1 MNSAELR
8 IILGLALEIHLSE
21 HVQGRLLTMLAHTG
35 SALLLNRSRQLP
47 ASLTALETESLAV
60 ITSSDNLIL
69 ASPDKTLER
78 KLLSR
83 DGDNGT
89 RRLVRAG
96 GINDSNATIMCRKC
110 KTLSAWRERDRVH
123 PTGRVVQVLS
133 TDSVERKSLS
143 PNTRRGALIHAL
155 DKGGEDS
162 GMGIGRSSSQ
172 KDRVRVPSNTGDGA
186 ADRLLQVLGNPP
198 VVLLLKV
205 ADGNNT
211 VTRSNSELVLGRR
224 PTNKGGGS
232 ADSEE
237 DQSRLISSWGGLPDQ
252 SVTV

>member
-1 MNSAELR
+1 MDSAELR

-21 HVQGRLLTMLAHTG
+21 HVQGRLLTMLTQTG
-35 SALLLNRSRQLP
+35 SALLLNRTSQLP
-47 ASLTALETESLAV
+47 ATLAALETEGLAV

-78 KLLSR
+78 KLLGR
-83 DGDNGT
+83 DGDNSTG
-89 RRLVRAG
+89 RLVRAG
-96 GINDSNATIMCRKC
+96 GINDSNAAIMCRKC

-143 PNTRRGALIHAL
+143 PNARRGTLIHAL
-155 DKGGEDS
+155 DEGGEDS
-162 GMGIGRSSSQ
+162 GMGIGRSSSE
-172 KDRVRVPSNTGDGA
+172 KDRVRVPGNAGDGA

-211 VTRSNSELVLGRR
+211 VTRSNSELVLGRG